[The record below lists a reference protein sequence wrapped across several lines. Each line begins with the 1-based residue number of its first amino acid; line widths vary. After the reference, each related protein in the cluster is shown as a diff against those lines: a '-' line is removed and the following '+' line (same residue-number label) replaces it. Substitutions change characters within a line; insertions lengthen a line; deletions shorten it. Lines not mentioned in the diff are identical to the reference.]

1 MKNTAL
7 GKLPT
12 LDRNYIDVRSAIEEI
27 SPGGFE
33 RMSYSVRIF
42 AENILRKGT
51 EYLERQEASAALQAL
66 SERRHDLD
74 FPFYPARVVMQD
86 LLAGPVL
93 VDLAGMRDAVAESG
107 GDPQKVNP
115 IIPTQLVV
123 DHSLN
128 VNFAGDD
135 SGAVESNMRIEKW
148 QNAERLDFFAWC
160 KKAFANLDV
169 IMPGNGILHQIN
181 IEKLS
186 PVIGI
191 DGNLA
196 FPDCLVGTDSHT
208 PMINALGVLGWG
220 VGGLEAE
227 SVMMG
232 RPVMLRLP
240 EIIKVNLIG
249 ITNKGVMPT
258 DIVLGLAHFLR
269 KQNVVGAILEFHG
282 PGMETLSLP
291 DRATISNMSPEFGC
305 TAALFP
311 IDHKTLDYLAQTGRA
326 PEQIALVREYAQ
338 TQGLWAGMFANAR
351 YDRELEFDLGSIAR
365 CLAGPKN
372 PHDLIPVADLRAR
385 KFTND
390 AADLEYGERLPEG
403 AVVIA
408 AITSCTNTSNPRS
421 VVAAGLLAKKAAEKG
436 LKRKPWVKTSFAPGS
451 RVVKTYLLEAGLLE
465 PMEALG
471 FGIVGYACTSC
482 NGMSGPLP
490 QKIEA
495 EIAARQLRTTAVL
508 SGNRN
513 FDGRIHPSVK
523 EAYLASPALVV
534 AYALAGTISV
544 DIDCAVLGQDLSG
557 NDVRLA
563 DIWPD
568 DKEIDAILSEHISP
582 EMFRSVYDQILVEDK
597 PSDSHACRGDSSLFA
612 WKEDSTYIRKPPY
625 WSREFSGQSRLVDL
639 RPLAVLGDNVTTDDL
654 SSAGAILA
662 DSAAGAF
669 LIGKGILPESFNS
682 YGTRRG
688 NHEIGVRATLAN
700 PRLKNEMADKEGSLT
715 RLEPDGKI
723 MRLFEAAE
731 IYMQRNQSLVIVAGK
746 NYGAGSS
753 RDWAAKGVRLLGV
766 KAVIAESFERIHRSN
781 LIGMGILPLEFLPNE
796 SRHSLGID
804 GSEIFDIETP
814 DSPLNPGAILNLVIH
829 RTDGRTTCTPVK
841 CRIETKDESNIFAA
855 GGILPFLKGYFMQL
869 NC

>member
-1 MKNTAL
+1 MKNAAL
-7 GKLPT
+7 GKLP
-12 LDRNYIDVRSAIEEI
+12 DFNHQYIDVRATVEKAF
-27 SPGGFE
+27 PGGFG
-33 RMSYSVRIF
+33 RMPYSVRIL
-42 AENILRKGT
+42 AENILRKGK
-51 EYLERQEASAALQAL
+51 EYISQQEVAAALQTL
-66 SERRHDLD
+66 SERRHDHD

-107 GDPQKVNP
+107 GDPRKVNP
-115 IIPTQLVV
+115 IVPTQLVV

-128 VNFAGDD
+128 VNFD
-135 SGAVESNMRIEKW
+135 GADPGAIESNMRIERW
-148 QNAERLDFFAWC
+148 QNAERLEFFAWC
-160 KKAFANLDV
+160 KKAFANLEV

-186 PVIGI
+186 PVIETQN
-191 DGNLA
+191 DWA
-196 FPDCLVGTDSHT
+196 FPDSLVGTDSHT

-232 RPVMLRLP
+232 HPVMMRLP
-240 EIIKVNLIG
+240 EIIKVNLGG
-249 ITNKGVMPT
+249 IAGKGVMPT
-258 DIVLGLAHFLR
+258 DIVLGLTHFLR

-282 PGMETLSLP
+282 PGIETLSLP

-311 IDHKTLDYLAQTGRA
+311 IDQKTLDYLEQTGRT
-326 PEQIALVREYAQ
+326 PEQIALVREYAHV
-338 TQGLWAGMFANAR
+338 QGLWAGMFAEAR
-351 YDRELEFDLGSIAR
+351 YDRELEFDLNNIVP

-372 PHDLIPVADLRAR
+372 PHDLIAIKDLRA
-385 KFTND
+385 KNLAND
-390 AADLEYGERLPEG
+390 AADLAHGEQMPDG

-421 VVAAGLLAKKAAEKG
+421 VVAAALLAQKAAEKG

-451 RVVKTYLLEAGLLE
+451 RVVKTYLEEAGLLA
-465 PMEALG
+465 PMESLG

-490 QKIEA
+490 KKIEA

-513 FDGRIHPSVK
+513 FDGRIHPCVK

-534 AYALAGTISV
+534 AYALAGSITV
-544 DIDCAVLGQDLSG
+544 DIGTAVLGQDLSG
-557 NDVRLA
+557 YDVRLA

-568 DKEIDAILSEHISP
+568 DTEIDAILGEHISP
-582 EMFRSVYDQILVEDK
+582 EMFRSTYDRMQASDT
-597 PSDSHACRGDSSLFA
+597 PSDNDASEDCSPLFA
-612 WKEDSTYIRKPPY
+612 WKENSTYIRKPPY
-625 WSREFSGQSRLVDL
+625 WNREFAGQPELANL

-654 SSAGAILA
+654 SPSGAILV

-669 LIGKGILPESFNS
+669 LVGKGVLPESFNS

-700 PRLKNEMADKEGSLT
+700 PRLKNDMAGCEGSLT

-723 MRLFEAAE
+723 MRLFDAAE
-731 IYMQRNQSLVIVAGK
+731 TYMQRGQSLVIVAGK

-753 RDWAAKGVRLLGV
+753 RDWAAKGVKLVGV
-766 KAVIAESFERIHRSN
+766 RAVIAESFERIHRSN
-781 LIGMGILPLEFLPNE
+781 LIGMGILPLEFLPDDN
-796 SRHSLGID
+796 RLTLGLD

-814 DSPLNPGAILNLVIH
+814 DSRLTPGAILNTVI
-829 RTDGRTTCTPVK
+829 RRANGGETRIRVR
-841 CRIETKDESNIFAA
+841 CRIETEDESNIFRA
-855 GGILPFLKGYFMQL
+855 GGILPLLKEYFMEGS
-869 NC
+869 